1 MHFVNWA
8 WSAVCEEVFRAARAD
23 HRHRWA
29 QACKHKCSRVST
41 LTSLLNSVLWNGNVN
56 EGEPIHQPHHLV
68 ITLEDCAQPPCAIVY
83 PEFNPRIQK
92 RQNLQRT
99 VKRMSNDG
107 GDWSSEGSLV
117 RPINE
122 GLTSNSAPLSCRPRA
137 RHFNHVVSYE
147 VIVKSYFRA
156 KSEEKNLFPLTETCG
171 LWERNS
177 PGQHSSLSSPSDG
190 GSKGPFPLFC
200 TVRYLVHLFFYFL
213 CHGSVPPRT
222 IPILVTLLL
231 AGPSIPP
238 LPFILTHILADI

>member
-8 WSAVCEEVFRAARAD
+8 WSAVCEEVCRAARAD

-29 QACKHKCSRVST
+29 QACEHKCSRVPT

-56 EGEPIHQPHHLV
+56 EGELIHQPHHLV
-68 ITLEDCAQPPCAIVY
+68 ITLQDCAQPPCATVY

-107 GDWSSEGSLV
+107 GDWSSEGRLV

-122 GLTSNSAPLSCRPRA
+122 GLTSNSAPLSCRPWA

-147 VIVKSYFRA
+147 AIVKSYFRA
-156 KSEEKNLFPLTETCG
+156 KSEEKRLFSDWDLWSVGAEFSRTAQLTF
-171 LWERNS
+171 
-177 PGQHSSLSSPSDG
+177 Q
-190 GSKGPFPLFC
+190 PFWWWFPKPVLALFC
-200 TVRYLVHLFFYFL
+200 TVRWYLVHLFFISFAMDLYL
-213 CHGSVPPRT
+213 
-222 IPILVTLLL
+222 I
-231 AGPSIPP
+231 
-238 LPFILTHILADI
+238 